1 MRSPRG
7 RRLCSSIR
15 PPTGS
20 RRRWTTSRTASAGSR
35 VAPKPRSSSRI
46 AMLLLV
52 AGCATVPSREPI
64 GDDAQRALSRLAER
78 SSEFTD
84 LRTLADIDLRQGEE
98 RQRLRGVLLVKAPTS
113 VRFEALSPLGQPLL
127 LVTVHDG
134 RLTAYD
140 AGKHEASTGPANAET
155 IAKALGLPLEP
166 GDLVA
171 VLAGRAV
178 PPNDLRR
185 AELLPAD
192 GAGPSLRLVGARARE
207 RVWLDLETGAV
218 RQLEISGKFD
228 VLIKYRRNTTGALA
242 GFDLDAARSYV
253 TGSIAYQ
260 DPVENG
266 GIDEERFAL
275 TIPKGA
281 KIQTIR

>member
-1 MRSPRG
+1 MLSPHG

-20 RRRWTTSRTASAGSR
+20 RRRSTTSRTASAGSR
-35 VAPKPRSSSRI
+35 VAPKPRSSFRLSL
-46 AMLLLV
+46 MLLLV

-64 GDDAQRALSRLAER
+64 GDDAQRALTRLAER

-84 LRTLADIDLRQGEE
+84 LRTLADIALRQGEE

-185 AELLPAD
+185 GELVTAD
-192 GAGPSLRLVGARARE
+192 NAGPSLRLVGARG
-207 RVWLDLETGAV
+207 RVRGL
-218 RQLEISGKFD
+218 
-228 VLIKYRRNTTGALA
+228 
-242 GFDLDAARSYV
+242 
-253 TGSIAYQ
+253 
-260 DPVENG
+260 
-266 GIDEERFAL
+266 
-275 TIPKGA
+275 
-281 KIQTIR
+281 

>member
-1 MRSPRG
+1 M
-7 RRLCSSIR
+7 
-15 PPTGS
+15 
-20 RRRWTTSRTASAGSR
+20 
-35 VAPKPRSSSRI
+35 APKPRSSSRI
-46 AMLLLV
+46 ALALLLV

-64 GDDAQRALSRLAER
+64 GEDAQRALTRLAER

-84 LRTLADIDLRQGEE
+84 LRTLADIDLKQGEE
-98 RQRLRGVLLVKAPTS
+98 RQHLRGVLLVKAPAS

-140 AGKHEASTGPANAET
+140 AGKNEASTGPANAET

-185 AELLPAD
+185 AELVPAD
-192 GAGPSLRLVGARARE
+192 NAGPSLRLVGARARE
-207 RVWLDLETGAV
+207 RVWLDLETGSV

-228 VLIKYRRNTTGALA
+228 VLIKYRRAATGALA

-260 DPVENG
+260 NPVENG
-266 GIDEERFAL
+266 GIDQERFEL

>member
-1 MRSPRG
+1 
-7 RRLCSSIR
+7 
-15 PPTGS
+15 
-20 RRRWTTSRTASAGSR
+20 
-35 VAPKPRSSSRI
+35 
-46 AMLLLV
+46 MLLLV
-52 AGCATVPSREPI
+52 AGCATIPSREPI
-64 GDDAQRALSRLAER
+64 GDDAQRALTRLAER
-78 SSEFTD
+78 SSEFRD
-84 LRTLADIDLRQGEE
+84 LRTLADIDLKQGEE
-98 RQRLRGVLLVKAPTS
+98 RQRLRGVLLVKAPAS
-113 VRFEALSPLGQPLL
+113 VRFEALSPLGAPLL
-127 LVTVHDG
+127 LVTVHEG

-140 AGKHEASTGPANAET
+140 AGKNEASTGPANADT

-185 AELLPAD
+185 AELVPAD
-192 GAGPSLRLVGARARE
+192 AAGPSLRLVGARAKE
-207 RVWLDLETGAV
+207 RVWLDLETGSV

-228 VLIKYRRNTTGALA
+228 VLIKYRRGPTGAVA

-260 DPVENG
+260 NPVENG
-266 GIDEERFAL
+266 GIDAERFAL